1 MSTLLETEVAPLVAP
16 LVTPLE
22 TPLLTGSSTSATVS
36 DANICRHLKQAA
48 HAIPHHLAVAVQS
61 AQGASVANLRYSEL
75 DFLNLDRQSDAIA
88 FALNAHDIERGMKA
102 VLMVTPSLDF
112 FALTFAL
119 FKAGVIPIL
128 VDPGMG
134 IRNLKQCFAEAAP
147 DAFIGISKAHIA
159 RRLFGWGKGSI
170 KSLLNVD
177 DGKTGLAAKLIRIA
191 TGAIS
196 LSTLLQNSSSRHAS
210 AQHTQAQ
217 HAEYP
222 MVMLKS
228 DEIAAILF
236 TSGSTGTPKG
246 VVYSHGMFE
255 AQIKALKNDYGI
267 CHGERDLATFPLFS
281 LFGPALGMASIVPE
295 MDASKPIT
303 ANPEFL
309 FAAIEKYQ
317 CSNIFV
323 NPALLERLGRA
334 GEQKQHKLPSVQR
347 VISAG
352 APATIASIARF
363 SKMLSQGVPIL
374 NSYGATESLPISMIA
389 SDALFATTDI
399 TDNGGGICVG
409 GAIDGVTIRIIG
421 ISEDVIPEWD
431 EALVLNN
438 GEIGEIV
445 VQGPMVSQ
453 SYYLKDSQRDSAT
466 AAAKMWDSATNSF
479 RHRMGDLGY
488 LDDQGRLWMCG
499 RKAHR
504 VDATRKG
511 QLVKRYYSIP
521 CERIFNT
528 HPNVKRSALVG
539 VKVANEI
546 EPLICIELDQ
556 SLVCNKS
563 QQLYQDLITIAEQFA
578 QTQGIRRFLIH
589 PDFPVDVRHNAK
601 IFREKLAVWAQSQT
615 KG

>member
-1 MSTLLETEVAPLVAP
+1 MARVEDAQL
-16 LVTPLE
+16 
-22 TPLLTGSSTSATVS
+22 GHGTSAVEQAS

-48 HAIPHHLAVAVQS
+48 HHIPHHLAVAVQ
-61 AQGASVANLRYSEL
+61 QGKGKSLANLTYQEL
-75 DFLNLDRQSDAIA
+75 DFISLDKQSDAIA
-88 FALNAHDIERGMKA
+88 FALNAHGLTRGMKA

-119 FKAGVIPIL
+119 FKAGIIPVL

-134 IRNLKQCFAEAAP
+134 IKNLKQCFIEAAP
-147 DAFIGISKAHIA
+147 DAFIGIPKAHIA
-159 RRLFGWGKGSI
+159 RRLLGWGKGSVKHLI
-170 KSLLNVD
+170 NVD
-177 DGKTGLAAKLIRIA
+177 GNPSGLADTLSRVLTGAPSLASILLSTAKSFTAKSSAAKLPE
-191 TGAIS
+191 
-196 LSTLLQNSSSRHAS
+196 L
-210 AQHTQAQ
+210 
-217 HAEYP
+217 AEYP
-222 MVMLKS
+222 MALLEH
-228 DEIAAILF
+228 DEMAAILF

-255 AQIKALKNDYGI
+255 AQIKALKQDYGI
-267 CHGERDLATFPLFS
+267 AHGERDLATFPLFS

-309 FAAIEKYQ
+309 FAAIDKYQ

-334 GEQKQHKLPSVQR
+334 GEQTESKKQHKLSSVKR

-363 SKMLSQGVPIL
+363 SKMLNDGVPVL

-389 SDALFATTDI
+389 SDELFTTTQT

-409 GAIDGVTIRIIG
+409 RAIDGVSVEIIA
-421 ISEDVIPEWD
+421 ITEADIPEWD
-431 EALVLNN
+431 NGLRLNA

-445 VQGPMVSQ
+445 VTGPMVSQ
-453 SYYLKDSQRDSAT
+453 SYYRRERATT
-466 AAAKMWDSATNSF
+466 AAKIWDRERQIF
-479 RHRMGDLGY
+479 RHRMGDIGY
-488 LDDQGRLWMCG
+488 LDDSGRLWMCG

-504 VDATRKG
+504 VDATQGG
-511 QLVKRYYSIP
+511 QFVKRYYSIP
-521 CERIFNT
+521 SERIFNT

-539 VKVANEI
+539 IKVKGQGGVSEV

-563 QQLYQDLITIAEQFA
+563 AQLYQELMAIAEQYS

>member
-1 MSTLLETEVAPLVAP
+1 MARVEDAQFDQG
-16 LVTPLE
+16 TPAVE
-22 TPLLTGSSTSATVS
+22 QAS

-48 HAIPHHLAVAVQS
+48 HHIPHHLAVAVQ
-61 AQGASVANLRYSEL
+61 QGKGKSLANLTYQEL
-75 DFLNLDRQSDAIA
+75 DFISLDKQSDAIA
-88 FALNAHDIERGMKA
+88 FALNAHGLTRGMKA

-119 FKAGVIPIL
+119 FKAGIIPVL

-134 IRNLKQCFAEAAP
+134 IKNLKQCFIEAAP
-147 DAFIGISKAHIA
+147 DAFIGIPKAHIA
-159 RRLFGWGKGSI
+159 RRLLGWGKGSVKYLI
-170 KSLLNVD
+170 NVD
-177 DGKTGLAAKLIRIA
+177 GNPSGLAGTLSRVL
-191 TGAIS
+191 TGAPSLATIL
-196 LSTLLQNSSSRHAS
+196 LSTAKSFTTKAS
-210 AQHTQAQ
+210 AANLPEQG
-217 HAEYP
+217 EYP
-222 MVMLKS
+222 MALLEC
-228 DEIAAILF
+228 DEMAAILF

-255 AQIKALKNDYGI
+255 AQIQALKQDYGI
-267 CHGERDLATFPLFS
+267 AHGERDLATFPLFS

-334 GEQKQHKLPSVQR
+334 GEQTESKNQHKLSSVKR

-363 SKMLSQGVPIL
+363 SKMLSVGVPVL

-389 SDALFATTDI
+389 SDELLTTTQT

-409 GAIDGVTIRIIG
+409 RAIDGVSIEIIA
-421 ISEDVIPEWD
+421 ITEADIPEWD
-431 EALVLNN
+431 NGLRLNA

-445 VQGPMVSQ
+445 VTGPMVSQ
-453 SYYLKDSQRDSAT
+453 SYYRREKATT
-466 AAAKMWDSATNSF
+466 AAKIWDRELQTF

-488 LDDQGRLWMCG
+488 LDDSGRLWMCG

-504 VDATRKG
+504 VDATQGG
-511 QLVKRYYSIP
+511 QFVKRYYSIP
-521 CERIFNT
+521 TERIFNT

-539 VKVANEI
+539 IKVKGQGGASEI

-563 QQLYQDLITIAEQFA
+563 AQLYQELMAIAEQYS